1 MGDGRSRTVL
11 VGSLILGGLVC
22 VAIGLGFYFSQTGV
36 GGIES
41 NPSFAQVTST
51 DLALVPI
58 AIGVVLIIAGFALPS
73 AQS

>member
-1 MGDGRSRTVL
+1 MDDGRSRWVIVVTLL
-11 VGSLILGGLVC
+11 VGGLASIAV
-22 VAIGLGFYFSQTGV
+22 GLGFYFSQTGV

-58 AIGVVLIIAGFALPS
+58 GIGVVLVAAAFALS
-73 AQS
+73 GARS